1 MEPSESFRQCMVR
14 EFKEE
19 TGVATDPYSWQ
30 DFGHLKNPAATV
42 AMFMRFDDDVYDVQT
57 MTDEAVELW
66 EVSDLHKEPDSGLM
80 TNLRWIIPSAVDKW
94 EHNSGLYIEATL

>member
-1 MEPSESFRQCMVR
+1 MVR